1 MSKISN
7 STAPVWHRENLS
19 LFQGFSE
26 ILNASISNLL
36 KSQKISH
43 LSVTVRVKNLDS
55 LIEKIERKGYS
66 KEEEITDMVGVRIIT
81 YLEADVKKVCDLLE
95 STFEFHEEKSGNKAE
110 NLQIDQIGY
119 RSVHYVCELGKDRT
133 ALPELNQYKK
143 IMFEIQVRTV
153 LQHAWAEIEHD
164 RNYKFSGELP
174 SAIKRRLN
182 LLAGTLELVDR
193 EFDVLAKEVDLH
205 EKQAKVVAH
214 SGNLKGVELTS
225 AGLTELI
232 MANEEITKLINFPG
246 EQELWPEIIFK
257 ELRSYGV
264 NTLEEFDK
272 LINPSFLQAYK
283 EAMGHKWINGMGFVR
298 YAMIYDD
305 MDTFLDKVDRTWGV
319 LGESS
324 FVLLEKKY
332 GKEKVDATLK
342 SRNILVMPD

>member
-1 MSKISN
+1 MIKISN
-7 STAPVWHRENLS
+7 STAPAWHRENFS

-26 ILNASISNLL
+26 TLNSSISNLL
-36 KSQKISH
+36 KSQNISH
-43 LSVTVRVKNLDS
+43 LTVSVRVKTLDS
-55 LIEKIERKGYS
+55 LIEKIDRKGYS
-66 KEEEITDMVGVRIIT
+66 EVKEITDMVGVRIIT
-81 YLEADVKKVCDLLE
+81 YLEADVKKICELLE
-95 STFEFHEEKSGNKAE
+95 STFEFHEEKSGNKSE

-133 ALPELNQYKK
+133 ALPELTQYKK

-205 EKQAKVVAH
+205 EKQAKVVAN
-214 SGNLKGVELTS
+214 SGKLKGVELTS

-232 MANEEITKLINFPG
+232 MAKKEITNLSNFPG

-264 NTLEEFDK
+264 NTLEKFDK
-272 LINPSFLQAYK
+272 LISPIFLQAYK
-283 EAMGHKWINGMGFVR
+283 EAMDNKWINGMGFVR

-305 MDTFLDKVDRTWGV
+305 IDAFFDKVERTWEV
-319 LGESS
+319 LGKSS
-324 FVLLEKKY
+324 VTLLEKKY
-332 GKEKVDATLK
+332 GKEKVAAALS
-342 SRNILVMPD
+342 SRNITVIP